1 MANEQQRRMLAKLAP
16 TDGKP
21 WKDAY
26 NTVKSPAVHAAAQYQ
41 KGANLAAAGVPASRI
56 GGGDGGGAGAGAG
69 AGAATTTTTPT
80 PPTTPAG
87 VCTLC
92 HGNKRH
98 KALAD
103 GSVCPR
109 DTKKQRA
116 LQKLAN

>member
-16 TDGKP
+16 TDGKQ

-56 GGGDGGGAGAGAG
+56 GGGGAGAG
-69 AGAATTTTTPT
+69 AGAATTTPT

-109 DTKKQRA
+109 DPKKQRA
-116 LQKLAN
+116 LQKLAH

>member
-56 GGGDGGGAGAGAG
+56 GGGGGAGAGAG
-69 AGAATTTTTPT
+69 AATTTPT

>member
-21 WKDAY
+21 WKEGY
-26 NTVKSPAVHAAAQYQ
+26 NTVKSPAVHAATQYQ

-56 GGGDGGGAGAGAG
+56 GGGGGGV
-69 AGAATTTTTPT
+69 GAAATITTTTTTPT